1 MTWQRFGPRRIQYG
15 SNSDTDFQLS
25 RRQHLLAVRLLP
37 TPTPMPISNADA
49 DRFDFDSND
58 GLIKFSIGRVIR

>member
-25 RRQHLLAVRLLP
+25 RRQHLLVRLLP
-37 TPTPMPISNADA
+37 TPTPMPMPIDADA
-49 DRFDFDSND
+49 DHFLTAMMVS
-58 GLIKFSIGRVIR
+58 